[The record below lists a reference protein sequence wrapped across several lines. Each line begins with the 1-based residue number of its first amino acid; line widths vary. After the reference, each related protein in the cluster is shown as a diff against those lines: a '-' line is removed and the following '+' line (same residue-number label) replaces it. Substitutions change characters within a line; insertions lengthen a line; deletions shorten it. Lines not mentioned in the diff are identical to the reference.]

1 MEIENRYVVLDVET
15 NGLSSLR
22 DDLLSISIYKPDDR
36 KMYDRF
42 LPLEL
47 AKKVFTTHINGITK
61 NDLKGTTPLKQKEV
75 NELIQTFELDKRVI
89 LTFGSLDEKFIKNY
103 FRRKNLYGFCRD

>member
-1 MEIENRYVVLDVET
+1 MRGDIMEIENRYVVLDVET

-22 DDLLSISIYKPDDR
+22 DDLLSISIYKPDDG

-61 NDLKGTTPLKQKEV
+61 NDLKGATPLKQKEV

-89 LTFGSLDEKFIKNY
+89 LTFGSLDEKFIIK
-103 FRRKNLYGFCRD
+103 LYMSF

>member
-1 MEIENRYVVLDVET
+1 MELESKYVVLDVET

-22 DDLLSISIYKPDDR
+22 DDLLSISIYKPDDG
-36 KMYDRF
+36 KLYDRF

-47 AKKVFTTHINGITK
+47 AKEVLTTRINGIK
-61 NDLKGTTPLKQKEV
+61 KSDLKGAVPLDQKEV
-75 NELIQTFELDKRVI
+75 NVLIQTFELDKRVI

-103 FRRKNLYGFCRD
+103 FKRKHLYGF